1 MARQVV
7 AIVEGHGEAEA
18 LPGLLRRLR
27 QWLTPQDFA
36 DFPQPIRVHRDRF
49 LQREDEFHRQ
59 MRLAA
64 AKCGQDGWILILLDA
79 DDDCPVLLGEKIL
92 SKAQAFIPHRPI
104 SVVLANR
111 EFEAWFIACANA
123 LDGQNGFQL
132 KTTIPPADS
141 IRDAKGWLKKQMRV
155 GAYSETTDQK
165 EFVRLMDLQM
175 AHNNSR
181 SFRKLCAE
189 WRKQMSR

>member
-1 MARQVV
+1 
-7 AIVEGHGEAEA
+7 
-18 LPGLLRRLR
+18 
-27 QWLTPQDFA
+27 
-36 DFPQPIRVHRDRF
+36 
-49 LQREDEFHRQ
+49 
-59 MRLAA
+59 
-64 AKCGQDGWILILLDA
+64 LLDA

-92 SKAQAFIPHRPI
+92 SKAQAFIPHQPI

-132 KTTIPPADS
+132 KTTIPHADS

-175 AHNNSR
+175 AYNNSR
-181 SFRKLCAE
+181 PFCVFGLHFQGCSEDRWE
-189 WRKQMSR
+189 VVS